1 MKKLITVL
9 IMCLFCSVFG
19 AKAQVVYSLGLE
31 PSVAS
36 TLVADLRFEFIE
48 APTTSSMS
56 LLVDKYTGRVW
67 RYIHK
72 RKMFEKVGRDESDV
86 VDTTKVNYQLHISGS
101 NSSLCF
107 LLNVH
112 TGDMWKY
119 NSGKEGDKTFV
130 RIDMP
135 WDAKKEE

>member
-19 AKAQVVYSLGLE
+19 AKAQVVYSLGPE

-36 TLVADLRFEFIE
+36 TLVADVRFEFIE
-48 APTTSSMS
+48 DPLTNSMS
-56 LLVDKYTGRVW
+56 FLVDKYTGRVW
-67 RYIHK
+67 RYIHR
-72 RKMFEKVGRDESDV
+72 RKEFEKVGREQSDV
-86 VDTTKVNYQLHISGS
+86 VDTTKVNYQLYISCS
-101 NSSLCF
+101 NSLCF